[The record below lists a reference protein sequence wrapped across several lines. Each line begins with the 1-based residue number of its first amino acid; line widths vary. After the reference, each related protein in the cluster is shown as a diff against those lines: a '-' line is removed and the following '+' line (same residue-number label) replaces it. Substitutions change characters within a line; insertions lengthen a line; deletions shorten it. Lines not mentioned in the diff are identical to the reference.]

1 MKKAT
6 FLITVTMMIVIFG
19 CGGSTR
25 NYGGNSSDTQLM
37 LEDMIIKTIKALQ
50 NRDEAAINQLLHK
63 DFGIVLLTRP
73 GAHEVVI
80 IRNKIAFSNPPPG
93 FLFMPAGA
101 PVVEYKVRFEE
112 LPVFDCDDAWEWNKL
127 SGIYCQANDISK
139 NFLSPSRIAKSLVEA
154 DLITL
159 PAAEIK
165 KLEQLES
172 KSFHYTIAVIGK
184 TTDQFDFL
192 NFTFTLID
200 GKWYLTIINM
210 VEPCA

>member
-1 MKKAT
+1 MKKVT
-6 FLITVTMMIVIFG
+6 FLIIAATMIAVIG
-19 CGGSTR
+19 CGGNVRSHS
-25 NYGGNSSDTQLM
+25 GNSSDVQQM
-37 LEDMIIKTIKALQ
+37 KDMIIKTVKALQ
-50 NRDEAAINQLLHK
+50 NRDEAALNQLLHK

-80 IRNKIAFSNPPPG
+80 IRNKIAFSDPPPG
-93 FLFMPAGA
+93 FSVMPAGA
-101 PVVEYKVRFEE
+101 PAVEYKVRFEE
-112 LPVFDCDDAWEWNKL
+112 LPVFDCDDAWKWNKPA
-127 SGIYCQANDISK
+127 GIYCQTNDISK
-139 NFLSPSRIAKSLVEA
+139 NYLSPARVAKRLAEA

-159 PAAEIK
+159 SAGEIK
-165 KLEQLES
+165 KLEKLES
-172 KSFHYTIAVIGK
+172 KSPHYTIAVIGK